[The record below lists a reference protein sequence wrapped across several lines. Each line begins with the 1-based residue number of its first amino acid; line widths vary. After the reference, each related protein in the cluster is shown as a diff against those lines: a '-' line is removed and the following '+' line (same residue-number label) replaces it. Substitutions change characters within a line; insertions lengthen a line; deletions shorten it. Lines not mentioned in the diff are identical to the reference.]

1 MMGMEYNFQ
10 QTVLNYCE
18 DCTVFKSISQDFDLH
33 FEPLRIRKYD
43 IGEFFNWHTDSCNN
57 STIKRLLAVSMYFND
72 VPVGGET
79 EFKNGISIK
88 PTEGKIVIFPASW
101 TNIHRSKKTISNA
114 KYYGGTFLRAK

>member
-1 MMGMEYNFQ
+1 
-10 QTVLNYCE
+10 
-18 DCTVFKSISQDFDLH
+18 
-33 FEPLRIRKYD
+33 
-43 IGEFFNWHTDSCNN
+43 
-57 STIKRLLAVSMYFND
+57 MYFND